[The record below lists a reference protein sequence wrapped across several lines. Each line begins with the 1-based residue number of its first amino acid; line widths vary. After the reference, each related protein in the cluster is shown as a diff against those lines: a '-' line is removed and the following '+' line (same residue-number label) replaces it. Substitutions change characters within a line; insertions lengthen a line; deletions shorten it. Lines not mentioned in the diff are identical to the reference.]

1 MNHRPAPE
9 NVGHV
14 LVLGAGTIGAS
25 WTAYFTWRG
34 LHVQIV
40 DPNVSAES
48 LATEVNR
55 CLVALRQLGQPAQEG
70 TFSHESNLGTEVREA
85 DFVQESVVE
94 NLAVKQHLL
103 AKLESL
109 LSTSTVI
116 CSSTS
121 ALMPTDIQTG
131 CKHPER
137 VLVGHP
143 FNPPHLLPL
152 VEVVAGQ
159 KTAPESVAWTM
170 QFYQHIGKHAIQV
183 KKEVKGHIANRLT
196 SALFRE
202 AVHLLTEGIATAAD
216 VDAAITYG
224 PGLRWALMGPFLTY
238 HMGGGTAGIEGYLE
252 HLGDSHTAR
261 WAQLGQPQLDEAARG
276 AIIRSVLQTYG
287 DLPREALSSHRD
299 RGLLELLRLQQ
310 QYDQTLSQ
318 SPDPFP
324 DCKT

>member
-1 MNHRPAPE
+1 MNRRPLPE
-9 NVGHV
+9 HVRQV

-34 LHVQIV
+34 LDVQVV
-40 DPNVSAES
+40 DPNVSPKQ
-48 LATEVNR
+48 LATEVTS
-55 CLVALRQLGQPAQEG
+55 CLIALRQLGQPAQEG
-70 TFSHESNLGTEVREA
+70 NFSHGADLCATVREA
-85 DFVQESVVE
+85 EFVQESVVE
-94 NLAVKQHLL
+94 DLDVKQYLL
-103 AKLESL
+103 AKLEPL
-109 LSTSTVI
+109 LGNSTVI

-121 ALMPTDIQTG
+121 ALMPTDIQAG
-131 CKHPER
+131 CQHPER

-152 VEVVAGQ
+152 VEVVAGKQ
-159 KTAPESVAWTM
+159 TAPETIAWTM
-170 QFYQHIGKHAIQV
+170 QFYQHIGKHAIEV
-183 KKEVKGHIANRLT
+183 KQEVKGHIANRLT

-252 HLGDSHTAR
+252 HLGDSHPAR
-261 WAQLGQPQLDEAARG
+261 WAQLGQPRLDEAARC
-276 AIIRSVLQTYG
+276 AIIQSVLQTYG
-287 DLPREALSSHRD
+287 NLSWEALSSHRD
-299 RGLLELLRLQQ
+299 HGLVELLRLRQE
-310 QYDQTLSQ
+310 YDQTLSQ

>member
-1 MNHRPAPE
+1 MNRRPEPE
-9 NVGHV
+9 HVRRV

-34 LHVQIV
+34 LNVQVV
-40 DPNVSAES
+40 DPNVSPKS
-48 LATEVNR
+48 LATEVTS

-70 TFSHESNLGTEVREA
+70 TFSHGADLSAAAREA
-85 DFVQESVVE
+85 EFVQESVVE
-94 NLAVKQHLL
+94 DLDVKQYLL
-103 AKLESL
+103 EKLEPL
-109 LSTSTVI
+109 LGTSTVI

-121 ALMPTDIQTG
+121 ALMPTDIQAG
-131 CKHPER
+131 CQNPER

-152 VEVVAGQ
+152 VEVVAGKQ
-159 KTAPESVAWTM
+159 TAPETIAWTM

-183 KKEVKGHIANRLT
+183 KQEVKGHIANRLT

-202 AVHLLTEGIATAAD
+202 AVHLLAEGIATAAD

-252 HLGDSHTAR
+252 HLGDSHPAR
-261 WAQLGQPQLDEAARG
+261 WSHLGQPQLDEAARR
-276 AIIRSVLQTYG
+276 AIIQSVLQTYG
-287 DLPREALSSHRD
+287 HLSWEALSSHRD
-299 RGLLELLRLQQ
+299 YGLVELLRLQQ
-310 QYDQTLSQ
+310 EYDQALSQ
-318 SPDPFP
+318 SSDPP
-324 DCKT
+324 PGSKS